1 METNIEETN
10 IEETTKEQKLNH
22 EGSLN
27 LLYGD
32 EPGALNLLNELC
44 STKEGRSKIVKQNLA
59 FYQGILAFI
68 VAKNKLDY
76 PKGITNPTIEQFQ
89 TTKIRCILRSIADQP
104 DLAGSGF
111 LHLAQ
116 SGVNTMGAWT
126 GNVARGT
133 MRAIKNPSTTM
144 SSMYNSFFKK
154 TGGRR
159 TIKRKSIR
167 KIKRKSIKSKKHLKR
182 KSRKHY
188 KGTK

>member
-1 METNIEETN
+1 MDTN

-27 LLYGD
+27 LLYGN
-32 EPGALNLLNELC
+32 EPGALELLNELC
-44 STKEGRSKIVKQNLA
+44 STPEGRSKIVEQNLA
-59 FYQGILAFI
+59 FYQGILAAI
-68 VAKNKLDY
+68 VAKNKSDY
-76 PKGITNPTIEQFQ
+76 PKGITDPTIKTFQ
-89 TTKIRCILRSIADQP
+89 TTKISCILRSIADQP

-111 LHLAQ
+111 LHLAL
-116 SGVNTMGAWT
+116 SGVNTVGAWT

-154 TGGRR
+154 TGGGRRR
-159 TIKRKSIR
+159 T
-167 KIKRKSIKSKKHLKR
+167 IKRKSIKSKKHLKR